1 MLRITQIRPTAEP
14 PCFFG
19 TLPGC
24 FTVGVPESSETPTGV
39 ENCSIDLLRG
49 EIINLF
55 CRMN

>member
-39 ENCSIDLLRG
+39 ENCSVDLLG
-49 EIINLF
+49 GN
-55 CRMN
+55 N